1 MSKTTIPTGGIADDA
16 INLTSKVTGAL
27 PVANGGTALT
37 SGFVNGGGLT
47 GVDMWRVTADFAG
60 SVNPIASNLERCDE
74 TGFGKIGTGMTN
86 SSGTFSFP
94 ATGFWMIRFT
104 AFHYTDN
111 SADYISIKINTTT
124 DNSTYALV
132 AQGIAQ
138 INAVDAFNQGTA
150 ACILDVTDVS
160 TCKVRFETD
169 HADTSNK
176 IRGQTG
182 YNRSWFEFIR
192 LGDT

>member
-1 MSKTTIPTGGIADDA
+1 MALSKIDVANMLTG
-16 INLTSKVTGAL
+16 VT
-27 PVANGGTALT
+27 PVANGGTALS
-37 SGFVNGGGLT
+37 SGFTNGGGLT
-47 GVDMWRVTADFAG
+47 GTDMWRVTADFAG
-60 SVNPIASNLERCDE
+60 NVNPISSNLERCDE
-74 TGFGKIGTGMTN
+74 TGFGRIGTGMTN

-94 ATGFWMIRFT
+94 TTGIWLIRFV

-138 INAVDAFNQGTA
+138 MHPADAFSQGHAT
-150 ACILDVTDVS
+150 CVLDVTDVS

-176 IRGQTG
+176 IRGNSG